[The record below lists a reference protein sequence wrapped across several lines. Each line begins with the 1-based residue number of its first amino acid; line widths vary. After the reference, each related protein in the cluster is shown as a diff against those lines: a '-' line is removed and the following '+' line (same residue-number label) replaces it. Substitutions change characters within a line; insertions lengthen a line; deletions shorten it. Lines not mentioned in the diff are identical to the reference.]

1 MAGGIMGLL
10 RSTAT
15 VAAMTMLSRVM
26 GLLRDMVMAR
36 IFGSSVATDAFL
48 VAFKIPNFLR
58 RLFAEGA
65 FSQAFVPV
73 LTEYKEQ
80 RSVSEVRSLI
90 RNVAGTLGLGLLIVS
105 ILAMLFAPAVTSVFA
120 TGFLLKY
127 PDKFELTY
135 QLLRIT
141 FPYILF
147 ISLTALAAGVLN
159 SYGRFAVPALTPVL
173 LNVCLIAA
181 ALWGAPYF
189 DEPITALAWGVF
201 VAGVAQLLFQL
212 VYIARLGLLSW
223 PGFRWRHLGVRRIMK
238 LMVPGIIGSSA
249 MQINLLFDVLIAS
262 FLVTGSVTWLYF
274 ADRMIELPLG
284 VFGIALATVILPSLS
299 SKHSQGDPQAFSQT
313 MDWALRLVLVI
324 ALPSAVGLGVLA
336 TPIISTLF
344 QYGDF
349 TGHDVQMAAWSL
361 LAYSFGLLGFI
372 LVKVLA
378 PGYFARQDTRT
389 PVRMAMISMVVNM
402 AANVIFVVLLVQV
415 GFEGPHAGLA
425 LATTLSSFVN
435 AMLLLRG
442 LCRQKIYQPSSGWNR
457 LFVQVGLAALCM
469 GLILHLSAKSEHW
482 WLSVGGLARVFHL
495 GWLIALGAVAYAV
508 VLYVSGVRFHHLR
521 RPASMQ

>member
-1 MAGGIMGLL
+1 MGLL
-10 RSTAT
+10 RSTAS
-15 VAAMTMLSRVM
+15 VGAMTMLSRVL

-36 IFGSSVATDAFL
+36 IFGSSEATDAFL

-80 RSVSEVRSLI
+80 KEVDEVRDLI
-90 RNVAGTLGLGLLIVS
+90 RHVAGTLGLALLLVS

-120 TGFLLKY
+120 TGFLLKH

-159 SYGRFAVPALTPVL
+159 SYGRFAVPAFTPVL
-173 LNVCLIAA
+173 LNISLIAA
-181 ALWGAPYF
+181 ALWWSPYF
-189 DEPITALAWGVF
+189 AEPITAMAWGVF
-201 VAGVAQLLFQL
+201 IAGVAQLLFQMIY
-212 VYIARLGLLSW
+212 VARLGLLRW
-223 PGFRWRHLGVRRIMK
+223 PGLKWQHSGVRRIAK
-238 LMVPGIIGSSA
+238 LMLPGILGSSA

-274 ADRMIELPLG
+274 ADRMVELPLG
-284 VFGIALATVILPSLS
+284 IFGIALATVILPSLS
-299 SKHSQGDPQAFSQT
+299 SQHSQGDSQAFSRT
-313 MDWALRLVLVI
+313 MDWALKLVVVI

-336 TPIISTLF
+336 IPIISTLF
-344 QYGDF
+344 QYGGFSDR
-349 TGHDVQMAAWSL
+349 DVQMAAWAL
-361 LAYSFGLLGFI
+361 WAYSFGLLGFV
-372 LVKVLA
+372 LVKILA

-389 PVRMAMISMVVNM
+389 PMKIGLIAIVVNM
-402 AANVIFVVLLVQV
+402 VCNVIFVVLLVEAD
-415 GFEGPHAGLA
+415 FEGPHAGLA
-425 LATTLSSFVN
+425 LATTVSSFVN

-442 LCRQKIYQPSSGWNR
+442 LRRQQIYRPQLGWKKLLLQIGISA
-457 LFVQVGLAALCM
+457 LFM
-469 GLILHLSAKSEHW
+469 GLVLAYAASAEQW
-482 WLSVGGLARVFHL
+482 WLAGKALDRVFQL
-495 GWLIALGAVAYAV
+495 SWLIPLGVATYLGS
-508 VLYVSGVRFHHLR
+508 LYFLGLRFQHLR
-521 RPASMQ
+521 RPS

>member
-1 MAGGIMGLL
+1 MGLL

-15 VAAMTMLSRVM
+15 VGAMTLFSRVL

-36 IFGSSVATDAFL
+36 MFGSSVATDAFL

-73 LTEYKEQ
+73 LTEYREQ
-80 RSVSEVRSLI
+80 REVEEVRSLI
-90 RNVAGTLGLGLLIVS
+90 RNVAGTLGLVLLVVS

-120 TGFLLKY
+120 TGFLLQY

-135 QLLRIT
+135 ELLRIT

-159 SYGRFAVPALTPVL
+159 SYGRFAVPAFTPVL
-173 LNVCLIAA
+173 LNISLIAA
-181 ALWGAPYF
+181 ALWWSPYF
-189 DEPITALAWGVF
+189 AEPITAMAWGVF
-201 VAGVAQLLFQL
+201 IAGVAQLLFQL
-212 VYIARLGLLSW
+212 FYVARLGLLRW
-223 PGFRWRHLGVRRIMK
+223 PRLNWRDTGVRRIGR
-238 LMVPGIIGSSA
+238 LMLPGIIGSSA

-299 SKHSQGDPQAFSQT
+299 SAHAQGNPQAFSRT
-313 MDWALRLVLVI
+313 LDWALRLAVVI
-324 ALPSAVGLGVLA
+324 ALPAAVGLGVLA
-336 TPIISTLF
+336 TPIMSTLF

-372 LVKVLA
+372 LVKILA

-389 PVRMAMISMVVNM
+389 PVKIGLIAMLVNM
-402 AANVIFVVLLVQV
+402 VCNVIFVLLLLQFD
-415 GFEGPHAGLA
+415 FEGPHAGLA
-425 LATTLSSFVN
+425 LATTISSFVN

-442 LCRQKIYQPSSGWNR
+442 LRGQQIYRPQPGWRR
-457 LFVQVGLAALCM
+457 LLLQVVAATLVMGLALHLVASSASWWLAGSAGERVLQLA
-469 GLILHLSAKSEHW
+469 GLIP
-482 WLSVGGLARVFHL
+482 L
-495 GWLIALGAVAYAV
+495 GVLAYAL
-508 VLYVSGVRFHHLR
+508 VLYLSGVRPAQLS
-521 RPASMQ
+521 RPTRP

>member
-1 MAGGIMGLL
+1 MGLL

-15 VAAMTMLSRVM
+15 VSAMTMLSRVM

-36 IFGSSVATDAFL
+36 MFGSSVATDAFL

-65 FSQAFVPV
+65 FSQAFIPV
-73 LTEYKEQ
+73 LTEYKEKQ
-80 RSVSEVRSLI
+80 GRDEVRSLI
-90 RNVAGTLGLGLLIVS
+90 RHVAGTLGLALLLVS

-141 FPYILF
+141 FPYIFF

-159 SYGRFAVPALTPVL
+159 SYGRFAVPAFTPVL

-181 ALWGAPYF
+181 ALWWSPYF
-189 DEPITALAWGVF
+189 AEPITAMAWGVF
-201 VAGVAQLLFQL
+201 IAGVAQLLFQTYYL
-212 VYIARLGLLSW
+212 ARLGLLSW
-223 PGFRWRHLGVRRIMK
+223 PALNWHHRGVRRVMK
-238 LMVPGIIGSSA
+238 LMLPGIIGSSA
-249 MQINLLFDVLIAS
+249 MQINLLFDVMIAS

-284 VFGIALATVILPSLS
+284 VFGIALATVILPILS
-299 SKHSQGDPQAFSQT
+299 SKHSQGDPQAFSRT
-313 MDWALRLVLVI
+313 MDWALRLVVVI
-324 ALPSAVGLGVLA
+324 ALPAAVGLGVLA

-344 QYGDF
+344 QYGGF
-349 TGHDVQMAAWSL
+349 TAHDVQMASWSL

-372 LVKVLA
+372 LVKILA

-389 PVRMAMISMVVNM
+389 PVKIGMISMLVNM
-402 AANVIFVVLLVQV
+402 LGNLIFVVLLLKV

-435 AMLLLRG
+435 AGLLLRG
-442 LCRQKIYQPSSGWNR
+442 LRQQQIYRPEPGWRR
-457 LFVQVGLAALCM
+457 LLLQIVAAAVMM
-469 GLILHLSAKSEHW
+469 GLVLHFMASSAQW
-482 WLSVGGLARVFHL
+482 WLAGKALERIFQLTWLILLGALVYAVMLYLGGL
-495 GWLIALGAVAYAV
+495 
-508 VLYVSGVRFHHLR
+508 RFQHLR
-521 RPASMQ
+521 RLASGA

>member
-1 MAGGIMGLL
+1 MGLL
-10 RSTAT
+10 RATAT
-15 VAAMTMLSRVM
+15 VGAMTMLSRVL

-36 IFGSSVATDAFL
+36 MFGSSVATDAFL

-73 LTEYKEQ
+73 FTEYKEQ
-80 RSVSEVRSLI
+80 KEVEEVRSLI
-90 RNVAGTLGLGLLIVS
+90 RHVAGTLGLVLLLVS

-159 SYGRFAVPALTPVL
+159 SYGRFAVPAFTPVL
-173 LNVCLIAA
+173 LNISLIAA
-181 ALWGAPYF
+181 ALWWSPYF
-189 DEPITALAWGVF
+189 AEPITAMAWGVF
-201 VAGVAQLLFQL
+201 IAGVAQLLFQL
-212 VYIARLGLLSW
+212 FFVARLGLLRW
-223 PGFRWRHLGVRRIMK
+223 PGLNWQHSGVRRILK
-238 LMVPGIIGSSA
+238 LMLPGILGSSA

-299 SKHSQGDPQAFSQT
+299 SKHSQGDPQAFSHT
-313 MDWALRLVLVI
+313 MDWALRLVVVI

-349 TGHDVQMAAWSL
+349 TSHDVQMAAWAL

-372 LVKVLA
+372 LVKILA

-389 PVRMAMISMVVNM
+389 PMKIGMISMLVNM
-402 AANVIFVVLLVQV
+402 ICNLIFVVLLVQAD
-415 GFEGPHAGLA
+415 FEGPHAGLA
-425 LATTLSSFVN
+425 LATTFSSFVN

-442 LCRQKIYQPSSGWNR
+442 LRQQQIYSPQSGWKKLLIQIGVAAMIMGLVLYFAASTEQWWLAGEAFDR
-457 LFVQVGLAALCM
+457 IIQLSWLILLGVTVYILILFVFG
-469 GLILHLSAKSEHW
+469 I
-482 WLSVGGLARVFHL
+482 
-495 GWLIALGAVAYAV
+495 
-508 VLYVSGVRFHHLR
+508 RFHHLQ
-521 RPASMQ
+521 RPSNV

>member
-1 MAGGIMGLL
+1 MGLL
-10 RSTAT
+10 KSTVT
-15 VAAMTMLSRVM
+15 VSSMTMLSRVM

-36 IFGSSVATDAFL
+36 MFGSGVATDAFL
-48 VAFKIPNFLR
+48 VAFRIPNFLR

-73 LTEYKEQ
+73 LSEYRQQ
-80 RSVSEVRSLI
+80 REVDEVRSLI
-90 RNVAGTLGLGLLIVS
+90 RHTAGTLGLVLLLVS

-159 SYGRFAVPALTPVL
+159 SYGRFAVPAFTPVW
-173 LNVCLIAA
+173 LNICLIIA
-181 ALWGAPYF
+181 ALWWSPYF
-189 DEPITALAWGVF
+189 AEPITALAWGVF
-201 VAGVAQLLFQL
+201 IAGAAQLLFQL
-212 VYIARLGLLSW
+212 YFVSRLGLLRW
-223 PGFRWRHLGVRRIMK
+223 PGINWRHSGVKRILK
-238 LMVPGIIGSSA
+238 LMLPGIIGSSA
-249 MQINLLFDVLIAS
+249 MQINLLLDVMIAS
-262 FLVTGSVTWLYF
+262 FLVTGSVTWLYY

-284 VFGIALATVILPSLS
+284 VFGIALATVILPILS
-299 SKHSQGDPQAFSQT
+299 SKHSQGDPRAFSQT

-324 ALPSAVGLGVLA
+324 ALPASVALGILA

-349 TGHDVQMAAWSL
+349 AAHDVQMAAWSL

-372 LVKVLA
+372 LVKILA

-389 PVRMAMISMVVNM
+389 PVKISMISMLVNM
-402 AANVIFVVLLVQV
+402 IANVVFVLLLLKS
-415 GFEGPHAGLA
+415 GFEAPHAGLA

-435 AMLLLRG
+435 AALLLRG
-442 LCRQKIYQPSSGWNR
+442 LRQQQIYQPQPGWAR
-457 LFVQVGLAALCM
+457 LFLQVVGAALIM
-469 GLILHLSAKSEHW
+469 GLVLHFAASSEHW
-482 WLSVGGLARVFHL
+482 WLAGVAKDRILRLSWIIPAGGLVYMLALYLSGLRFRHL
-495 GWLIALGAVAYAV
+495 QRPRSGA
-508 VLYVSGVRFHHLR
+508 
-521 RPASMQ
+521 

>member
-1 MAGGIMGLL
+1 MGLL
-10 RSTAT
+10 RSTAS
-15 VAAMTMLSRVM
+15 VGAMTMLSRVL

-36 IFGSSVATDAFL
+36 IFGSSEATDAFL

-80 RSVSEVRSLI
+80 KEVDEVRDLI
-90 RNVAGTLGLGLLIVS
+90 RHVAGTLGLILLLVS
-105 ILAMLFAPAVTSVFA
+105 ILAMLFAPAVTSIFA
-120 TGFLLKY
+120 TGFLLKH

-159 SYGRFAVPALTPVL
+159 SYGRFAVPAFTPVL
-173 LNVCLIAA
+173 LNISLIAA
-181 ALWGAPYF
+181 ALWWSPYF
-189 DEPITALAWGVF
+189 AEPITAMAWGVF
-201 VAGVAQLLFQL
+201 IAGVAQLLFQMIY
-212 VYIARLGLLSW
+212 VARLGLLRW
-223 PGFRWRHLGVRRIMK
+223 PGLKWQHSGVKRIMK
-238 LMVPGIIGSSA
+238 LMVPGILGSSA

-299 SKHSQGDPQAFSQT
+299 SKHSQGDSQAFSRT
-313 MDWALRLVLVI
+313 MDWALKLAVLI

-336 TPIISTLF
+336 IPIISTLF

-349 TGHDVQMAAWSL
+349 SGRDVQMAAWAL
-361 LAYSFGLLGFI
+361 WAYSFGLLGFV
-372 LVKVLA
+372 LVKILA

-389 PVRMAMISMVVNM
+389 PMKIGLIAIVVNM
-402 AANVIFVVLLVQV
+402 VCNVIFVVLLVEV
-415 GFEGPHAGLA
+415 DFEGPHAGLA
-425 LATTLSSFVN
+425 LATTISSFVN

-442 LCRQKIYQPSSGWNR
+442 LRRQQVYQPQSGWKK
-457 LFVQVGLAALCM
+457 LLLQIGISVLLM
-469 GLILHLSAKSEHW
+469 GLVLYYAASAEQWWLAGEAMDRILHLA
-482 WLSVGGLARVFHL
+482 
-495 GWLIALGAVAYAV
+495 WLIPLGAGVYLSSLFMA
-508 VLYVSGVRFHHLR
+508 GVRFHHFR
-521 RPASMQ
+521 RPSNL

>member
-1 MAGGIMGLL
+1 MGLL

-15 VAAMTMLSRVM
+15 VAAMTMLSRVL

-80 RSVSEVRSLI
+80 RDMEEVRSLI
-90 RNVAGTLGLGLLIVS
+90 RHVAGTLGLILLLVS

-159 SYGRFAVPALTPVL
+159 SFGRFAVPAFTPVL
-173 LNVCLIAA
+173 LNICLIAA
-181 ALWGAPYF
+181 ALWWSPYF
-189 DEPITALAWGVF
+189 AEPITAMAWGVF
-201 VAGVAQLLFQL
+201 IAGVAQLSFQMFY
-212 VYIARLGLLSW
+212 VARLGLLRW
-223 PGFRWRHLGVRRIMK
+223 PGLRWRHSGVRRILK
-238 LMVPGIIGSSA
+238 LMLPGIIGSSA

-299 SKHSQGDPQAFSQT
+299 SKHSQGDPKGFSNT
-313 MDWALRLVLVI
+313 MDWALRLVVVI
-324 ALPSAVGLGVLA
+324 ALPAAVGLGVLA
-336 TPIISTLF
+336 VPIISTLF

-349 TGHDVQMAAWSL
+349 SGHDVQMAAWAL

-372 LVKVLA
+372 LVKILA
-378 PGYFARQDTRT
+378 PGYFARQDTKT
-389 PVRMAMISMVVNM
+389 PVKIGIIAMLVNM
-402 AANVIFVVLLVQV
+402 VGNLIFVVLLLEIE
-415 GFEGPHAGLA
+415 FEAPHAGLA

-442 LCRQKIYQPSSGWNR
+442 LRQQQVFQPQPGWRR
-457 LFVQVGLAALCM
+457 LFLQTGVSVLLMGSALYFAAGGEQVWLNSTAGQRIAQLA
-469 GLILHLSAKSEHW
+469 
-482 WLSVGGLARVFHL
+482 
-495 GWLIALGAVAYAV
+495 WLIPLGAFIYAAC
-508 VLYVSGVRFHHLR
+508 LYLSGLRFAHLR
-521 RPASMQ
+521 RPV